1 MGLFDSVMGAV
12 LGGGKPQAQ
21 GGLGGIIGS
30 LANNLQL
37 LKAIT
42 GMLANDGSH
51 GGLGA

>member
-30 LANNLQL
+30 LANNPMIAFDCGN
-37 LKAIT
+37 K
-42 GMLANDGSH
+42 
-51 GGLGA
+51 